1 MPSITCLLS
10 ENKIDAV
17 REQKFLDA
25 SSSKNQL
32 LKSKYK
38 SDSKDFVAFN
48 FSSLNLNSDIDICN
62 SSGIITNFIG
72 DITNRQDLIEQLGLN
87 KNIKNSTLISY
98 AYKQWGNSFVKKV
111 YGFFSIII
119 YETKNKSII
128 AINDHLGSKPLY
140 FFKSSNNFLIS
151 SDINTILEMVNEKSP
166 NYSRIRDY
174 FIFFNG
180 KSGETFFNDISRLEP
195 GSQMF
200 FRNNEITKT
209 KYFDY
214 DLTKK
219 LVYKNDHEYEE
230 HFREIFT
237 HTISAL
243 SNNLDKEKIGS
254 SISGG
259 LDSSSI
265 TCMLKHL
272 NKNVV
277 PQSVLFEGLA
287 NRDARM
293 ADERSYVND
302 VSKKYN
308 LKVDYLPLNNS
319 GCISEY
325 PEAIQRNDEPPSLIN
340 GYIHSAIFKNLKAKK
355 IEILFDGFDGDTSI
369 SHGYEHLFELGRKF
383 KLFELFKEYSDM
395 HELYGVKKVSYVNA
409 LKQYVLK
416 SYIPKRVLWFQN
428 KYKSTSM
435 VPLEW
440 YKKLNAEIIDPPD
453 FNEVC
458 NNYNGLPIPNLYSK
472 NSQYAHYLD
481 VTNPTIEMS
490 LNLINHSA
498 SSYGIDIK
506 FPFMDRRL
514 IEFCLSI
521 PSSQKLKNGV
531 SRSIL
536 RRSLKNIIPDSIYNR
551 HSKSDLSP
559 FSRIEICNLSDE
571 RIMKS
576 VLNIPFLDAEY
587 IKKNLLKNKSE
598 HMMDIYQIIIFDAW
612 LKKNNF

>member
-10 ENKIDAV
+10 KNKIDVV

-25 SSSKNQL
+25 SSSENQL

-38 SDSKDFVAFN
+38 SDNKDFVAFN
-48 FSSLNLNSDIDICN
+48 FSNLSLNSDIDICN
-62 SSGIITNFIG
+62 LSGIITNFIG
-72 DITNRQDLIEQLGLN
+72 DITNRQDLINQLGLN
-87 KNIKNSTLISY
+87 KDVKNSTIISY
-98 AYKQWGNSFVKKV
+98 AYKQWGRSFAKKI
-111 YGFFSIII
+111 YGFFAIII

-140 FFKSSNNFLIS
+140 FFKSSRNFLIS
-151 SDINTILEMVNEKSP
+151 SEINTILKMVDEKSP

-180 KSGETFFNDISRLEP
+180 KPGETFFDGISRLEP

-200 FRNNEITKT
+200 IRNNIITKT

-214 DLTKK
+214 DLTNK
-219 LVYKNDHEYEE
+219 LVYKNDYEYEE
-230 HFREIFT
+230 HFKEIFT

-243 SNNLDKEKIGS
+243 SNNLDKEEIGS

-265 TCMLKHL
+265 TCILKHL

-287 NRDARM
+287 NRDAQM

-308 LKVDYLPLNNS
+308 LKVDYLPISNS

-325 PEAIQRNDEPPSLIN
+325 PDAIQRNDEPPSLIN

-355 IEILFDGFDGDTSI
+355 IKILFDGFDGDTSV

-383 KLFELFKEYSDM
+383 KLFKLFKEYSDM
-395 HELYGVKKVSYVNA
+395 HELYGVKKVNYMNA
-409 LKQYVLK
+409 FKQYALK
-416 SYIPKRVLWFQN
+416 SYIPKRILWFQN
-428 KYKSTSM
+428 KYKPTPM

-440 YKKLNAEIIDPPD
+440 YKKLNAEIVDPPS
-453 FNEVC
+453 FKEVC
-458 NNYNGLPIPNLYSK
+458 SNYNGLPIPNVYSK

-481 VTNPTIEMS
+481 MINPTIEMS

-498 SSYGIDIK
+498 SSYGLDIK

-521 PSSQKLKNGV
+521 PSSQKLKNGI

-576 VLNIPFLDAEY
+576 VLNIPFLDANY
-587 IKKNLLKNKSE
+587 IKNNLLKDKSKN
-598 HMMDIYQIIIFDAW
+598 MMDIYQIIIFDAW
-612 LKKNNF
+612 LKKNKF